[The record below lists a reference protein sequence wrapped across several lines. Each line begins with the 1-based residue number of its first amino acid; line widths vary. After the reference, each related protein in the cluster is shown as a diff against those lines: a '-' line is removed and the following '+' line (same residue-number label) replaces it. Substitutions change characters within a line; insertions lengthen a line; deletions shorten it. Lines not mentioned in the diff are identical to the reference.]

1 MPGPFMW
8 RRRRKSKKPL
18 QRFPFKDEIQTRNF
32 MDPEKRDNIQAKS
45 GTYFHF
51 QIGDN

>member
-1 MPGPFMW
+1 ML
-8 RRRRKSKKPL
+8 RRLKKPL
-18 QRFPFKDEIQTRNF
+18 EKFPLKDETPTPSV

-51 QIGDN
+51 QIHVGDK

>member
-8 RRRRKSKKPL
+8 WRRRKSEKPL
-18 QRFPFKDEIQTRNF
+18 QKFPFKDETQTPNF
-32 MDPEKRDNIQAKS
+32 MNPEKRNIQAKS